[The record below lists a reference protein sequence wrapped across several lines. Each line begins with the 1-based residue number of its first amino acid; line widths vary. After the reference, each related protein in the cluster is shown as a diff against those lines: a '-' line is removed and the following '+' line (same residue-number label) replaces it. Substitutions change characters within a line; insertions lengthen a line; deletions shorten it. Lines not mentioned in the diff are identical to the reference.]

1 MMKYRRKEYKVKGLA
16 KRLSMLAVMLWAVL
30 SFDGH
35 AVAAGQDVLGMMVAY
50 GEDDQFLTG
59 SVAIAVDLEEEGY
72 YIFANLQTA
81 DEAAASYIFL
91 GEGIHVAE
99 FMGTSEELEAA
110 MFKVAA
116 DEADAKF
123 LEFDSPYEGQD
134 VSLHYLCMNG
144 ESMEER
150 TIPLVIDSYE
160 TYEASG
166 YILHYTT
173 SKDAASVLS
182 ESGFYTPMAVVDADG
197 SLVGIVMPSGE
208 MYCFY
213 LDEGLFSGNHEASPE
228 DDLFPNGG
236 GSGGIKGRE
245 DNPVPAPTA
254 EPEPAPTAEPEP
266 VPTSAPEPSPAPAPT
281 PGEGNPIRM
290 IMVAAVIG
298 VLVLIAVIV
307 VIVVLLFSKGKTPS
321 GQGTPVEPVIMPRP
335 GGTPQPMD
343 AAAQTPARVAQ
354 AVVLYLCCEGGE
366 MDGKRFP
373 ITQNILLIG
382 RDPAC
387 NICYP
392 ADTKGVS
399 RRHCQVFW
407 KSGVLMIMDLGSTAG
422 TFIRG
427 KGQIAANVPTA
438 VKAGDT
444 FYLGEKKNAFVIRMG
459 E

>member
-1 MMKYRRKEYKVKGLA
+1 MKKYRRKGYQVKGLA
-16 KRLSMLAVMLWAVL
+16 KMLSMLAVMLWAVL
-30 SFDGH
+30 SFDGR
-35 AVAAGQDVLGMMVAY
+35 AVAAGQDVLGMMFVY
-50 GEDDQFLTG
+50 GEDDQFLTA
-59 SVAIAVDLEEEGY
+59 SVAVAAYMGEEGY
-72 YIFANLQTA
+72 CIFADLQTA

-91 GEGIHVAE
+91 GEKSHIAE
-99 FMGTSEELEAA
+99 FVGTSKELEAS
-110 MFKVAA
+110 MFQMAA
-116 DEADAKF
+116 DEADAKG
-123 LEFDSPYEGQD
+123 LEFASPYEGQE

-144 ESMEER
+144 ESLEER
-150 TIPLVIDSYE
+150 TLPVVIDSYE
-160 TYEASG
+160 ASESFG
-166 YILHYTT
+166 YILHY
-173 SKDAASVLS
+173 SASDDAASVLRES
-182 ESGFYTPMAVVDADG
+182 EFYLPMAVVSADG
-197 SLVGIVMPSGE
+197 YLVGVVMPNGD
-208 MYCFY
+208 MNCFY
-213 LDEGLFSGNHEASPE
+213 LDESLFSGNHETPPE
-228 DDLFPNGG
+228 GDLFPNGG

-245 DNPVPAPTA
+245 DTPVPAPTT
-254 EPEPAPTAEPEP
+254 EPAP
-266 VPTSAPEPSPAPAPT
+266 VPTSTPAPEPTPAPT
-281 PGEGNPIRM
+281 PTPAGNSING
-290 IMVAAVIG
+290 IIVAAVIG
-298 VLVLIAVIV
+298 VLVLIVVIV
-307 VIVVLLFSKGKTPS
+307 VILIFLFGKGKASP
-321 GQGTPVEPVIMPRP
+321 GQGTPAEPVIMPQP

-343 AAAQTPARVAQ
+343 AAAQRPARAAQ